1 MGSISIVGL
10 GPGEFGQI
18 TIETLGLLRRGETY
32 LRTSVHPCVEK
43 LESEDVSF
51 KSFDSLYEEEDRFE
65 VIYRT
70 IAETL
75 AKRAENHDIVYAVP
89 GNPLFGEKSVTD
101 LIDICTQRGIGYRI
115 FPAVSFVDVSAHTLE
130 FDPVEGLTIT
140 DAFALTGDAI
150 RRQTPDP
157 QTALLITQVY
167 NAHMASEVKL
177 ALMRVY
183 SDETEIVLLYHAGLL
198 DEAVVTLPLYE
209 LDRQNCDHLTSVY
222 VPADRENTKSLGKLL
237 EIMRILRSP
246 DGCPWDKEQDHHSL
260 RTCLIEEA
268 YEAAD
273 AIDQEDY
280 ENLQEELGDLL
291 LQIVF
296 HAQLAEEEG
305 LFGIE
310 DIIDGI
316 SEKMIRRHPHVFGD
330 EKAETSAEVLTNW
343 DQIKKTEKKPR
354 TMAEEMASVP
364 VSFTAL
370 MEAQKIQSKAGG
382 QGFDWDDP
390 LPALEKV
397 REETAEVHEELIADG
412 RDEERITDE
421 LGDLLFAAVNTA
433 RLAGVQAEEALRG
446 ANRKFIGRYRKM
458 EELAQNE
465 GKDFSGLSLDE
476 QEKLWDLAKK
486 EEKPAL
492 KS

>member
-1 MGSISIVGL
+1 
-10 GPGEFGQI
+10 
-18 TIETLGLLRRGETY
+18 
-32 LRTSVHPCVEK
+32 
-43 LESEDVSF
+43 
-51 KSFDSLYEEEDRFE
+51 
-65 VIYRT
+65 
-70 IAETL
+70 
-75 AKRAENHDIVYAVP
+75 
-89 GNPLFGEKSVTD
+89 
-101 LIDICTQRGIGYRI
+101 
-115 FPAVSFVDVSAHTLE
+115 
-130 FDPVEGLTIT
+130 
-140 DAFALTGDAI
+140 
-150 RRQTPDP
+150 
-157 QTALLITQVY
+157 
-167 NAHMASEVKL
+167 
-177 ALMRVY
+177 
-183 SDETEIVLLYHAGLL
+183 
-198 DEAVVTLPLYE
+198 
-209 LDRQNCDHLTSVY
+209 
-222 VPADRENTKSLGKLL
+222 
-237 EIMRILRSP
+237 
-246 DGCPWDKEQDHHSL
+246 
-260 RTCLIEEA
+260 
-268 YEAAD
+268 
-273 AIDQEDY
+273 
-280 ENLQEELGDLL
+280 
-291 LQIVF
+291 
-296 HAQLAEEEG
+296 
-305 LFGIE
+305 
-310 DIIDGI
+310 
-316 SEKMIRRHPHVFGD
+316 MIRRHPHVFGD